1 MNIGQLIL
9 EALDSLKSNKLRTSL
24 TMLGVIIGV
33 ASVISML
40 AIGNGASSS
49 ISDSI
54 NSIGTNLLFISSG
67 AKDVSNP
74 QPLTLD
80 DAEALMDMDLA
91 PSVANVAA
99 YLTTQAQ
106 VSYSGTSDSISVFA
120 VTPAYAEVR
129 NLEISEGE
137 FITNEM
143 ISKRSTVVVIGSET
157 AENIFGRTE
166 NIVGETLRIEKNQYR
181 VVGVLASKGGSS
193 LGSQDNQVYIPI
205 TTGQSRLIRRMNR
218 ERVDSIIVQ
227 ATSADTVE
235 SATQEVTAILEGR
248 KHAKTGV
255 DDFTI
260 MKQEDI
266 LESATSIT
274 DVLTLFLGGIG
285 GISLIVGGIG
295 IMNIMLVS
303 VTERTREIGLRKALG
318 AKRRDILTQ
327 FLVESSLLSLGGG
340 IIGVLIAAV
349 ISAIIG
355 KIASNN
361 SLSLAPVMG
370 IDSILLATIF
380 SLVVGVFFGLYPAN
394 RAAGLEPVE
403 ALRSE

>member
-235 SATQEVTAILEGR
+235 SATQEVTAILESR

-340 IIGVLIAAV
+340 IIGVLIAAG

-355 KIASNN
+355 KIASSN